1 MIVLCIGVMAVM
13 GYLQIQSKLPNEIR
27 IIGGKEQA
35 LRFGIPA
42 SGDVYEQTV
51 EAGDFTKSNIPKNK
65 LHLNFKDS
73 ITIKGDNTGE
83 YEIQCKLFGIIPLK
97 NVKLEVIE
105 EKELIPAGLPIGT
118 YVKTKGVLVIGTGT
132 IRGMDGIN
140 YEPANNLLLSGDYI
154 ETLNGQ
160 EVKNKEDLIQKINQS
175 NGKETVLGIRRGK
188 ESFGVK
194 VMPIQT
200 SPEEYKIGI
209 WVRDNTQGI
218 GTLTFLDEFNGFGA
232 LGHGINDVDTS
243 KLMELEGG
251 FLYHTEIVSVIKG
264 ESGNPGEL
272 TGVIDY
278 AKGNVLGTIL
288 KNTNGGIFGS
298 GNSLLIDK
306 VGHEALPICLKQDIK
321 LGPGKILCSVNG
333 TPVYY
338 DVEITK
344 VDYSADSINKGIVFK
359 VRDENL
365 LALTGG
371 IVQGMS
377 GSPIIQDG
385 KFVGAVTHVF
395 VQDSTKGFGIFIENM
410 LEANLE

>member
-1 MIVLCIGVMAVM
+1 
-13 GYLQIQSKLPNEIR
+13 
-27 IIGGKEQA
+27 
-35 LRFGIPA
+35 
-42 SGDVYEQTV
+42 
-51 EAGDFTKSNIPKNK
+51 
-65 LHLNFKDS
+65 
-73 ITIKGDNTGE
+73 
-83 YEIQCKLFGIIPLK
+83 
-97 NVKLEVIE
+97 
-105 EKELIPAGLPIGT
+105 
-118 YVKTKGVLVIGTGT
+118 
-132 IRGMDGIN
+132 N

-306 VGHEALPICLKQDIK
+306 VGQEALPICLKQDIK